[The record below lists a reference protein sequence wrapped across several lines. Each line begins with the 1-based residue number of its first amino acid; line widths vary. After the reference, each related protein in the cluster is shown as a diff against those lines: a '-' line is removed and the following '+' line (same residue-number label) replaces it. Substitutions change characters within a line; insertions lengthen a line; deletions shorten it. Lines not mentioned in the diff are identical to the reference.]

1 MENMGLGAG
10 LGALGFWAFIAAVVI
25 AGIWYAIRERE
36 AKHETLRRMI
46 ESDKAID
53 QALME
58 KLLSLNGG
66 GSKRLDHDLKVSGLI
81 VLFVR
86 ARCGVAGVV
95 LSACNP
101 KMCCFPCWA
110 LPPSSL
116 VSASVSWL
124 RQNPLN
130 ARTKRRTLRRPHC
143 QRRPWHSNFG
153 SSTRLLRQKSGSVGG
168 RFGSQW
174 RSRRVCRTGAAP
186 PVVDS

>member
-81 VLFVR
+81 VLFV
-86 ARCGVAGVV
+86 APGVALLGWFIGLQSEDV
-95 LSACNP
+95 L
-101 KMCCFPCWA
+101 
-110 LPPSSL
+110 LP
-116 VSASVSWL
+116 
-124 RQNPLN
+124 
-130 ARTKRRTLRRPHC
+130 
-143 QRRPWHSNFG
+143 
-153 SSTRLLRQKSGSVGG
+153 LL
-168 RFGSQW
+168 
-174 RSRRVCRTGAAP
+174 GAAALIACVGIGLLVAAKSIERSYQEEDAAAPTLPTP
-186 PVVDS
+186 PMA